1 MLSMTTIEK
10 PTAPSPLDLVNT
22 KATVNSR
29 DFIYVP
35 ERNVDGTV
43 RPELGRVASREEYRN
58 DVDSDPRLEQT
69 AESFE
74 ATKVTLDRE
83 ATDDKLEDNLD
94 GFTIHNDTED
104 HLSQDHDTLPEDLK
118 SELGEPDDDEVKA

>member
-35 ERNVDGTV
+35 ERNVDGII

-58 DVDSDPRLEQT
+58 DVDSGSSQVQKP
-69 AESFE
+69 ESFE

-83 ATDDKLEDNLD
+83 ATDDSVEDDLN
-94 GFTIHNDTED
+94 GYTIHDDTEIN
-104 HLSQDHDTLPEDLK
+104 SDHDTLPEDLK
-118 SELGEPDDDEVKA
+118 AELGEPDDDEVKA